1 MRALFLAS
9 TLTVVACSSLKASEP
24 ADAGADA
31 ATENDAGPPDAQVDS
46 GPLPVPDSPPDT
58 ACGLPANP
66 WSATTKSDP
75 LCADRRVYQLES
87 WSSAGSPA
95 EITTLAMAVAK
106 NGRVGVAVNGLTDIE
121 QGDLRIRS
129 FVPASATFT
138 LPAPLVKVPSSAFE
152 NVGAAVRMV
161 AGNDDTFH
169 LVYQRDVSQGGGS
182 VVYRKLPASNVLG
195 AEQAVVSVGHG
206 TELGIAVSPK
216 NSDVLVSYYVP
227 PTAAQ
232 AGELYSRLR
241 PDATQL
247 FATPL
252 TVQRSFGL
260 DGVVGNGQHTLIF
273 DAFGAGHIAFHLSQ
287 TFSSA
292 VPRYSMLGAGVW
304 SLSKT
309 IDNNR
314 LDAMSGYSL
323 SIAVDDQTK
332 YLAYYYRAQGA
343 TTAELR
349 VAKWSLDGDT
359 PAVDVRDKTI
369 LADDPTTP
377 RYAASLAVD
386 KLGLLHLAYVR
397 PTSATQCLVGYQRQV
412 RAKGQVSWLEDT
424 VVPSFVCRDRSSMA
438 IALRVDDSARPH
450 IAYAITGDGI
460 YYATRFDRR

>member
-1 MRALFLAS
+1 MRASFLAS
-9 TLTVVACSSLKASEP
+9 TLTLVACSSLKASEP
-24 ADAGADA
+24 SDAGADA
-31 ATENDAGPPDAQVDS
+31 ASENDAGSQDAQGDS
-46 GPLPVPDSPPDT
+46 GPLPVPDSAPDT

-66 WSATTKSDP
+66 WSATTKTDS

-95 EITTLAMAVAK
+95 EVNSLALAVAK
-106 NGRVGVAVNGLTDIE
+106 NGRVGVAVNGITDVE
-121 QGDLRIRS
+121 QGDLRIRA

-138 LPAPLVKVPSSAFE
+138 LPAPLVKVPSSSFE
-152 NVGAAVRMV
+152 NVGASVRMV

-169 LVYQRDVSQGGGS
+169 LVYQRDASQSGGS

-216 NSDVLVSYYVP
+216 TSDVLVSYYVP

-232 AGELYSRLR
+232 AGELDTRLR
-241 PDATQL
+241 PDATQV

-252 TVQRSFGL
+252 TVQRSFAL
-260 DGVVGNGQHTLIF
+260 DGVVGNGQHTLLF
-273 DAFGAGHIAFHLSQ
+273 DAFGAGHVAFHLSQ

-314 LDAMSGYSL
+314 LDAIAGYSL
-323 SIAVDDQTK
+323 SLAVDDQTK
-332 YLAYYYRAQGA
+332 YLAYYHRAQGA

-359 PAVDVRDKTI
+359 PAVDVRDKTV

-397 PTSATQCLVGYQRQV
+397 PTSATQCQIGYQRQV
-412 RAKGQVSWLEDT
+412 RAKGQVTWLEDI
-424 VVPSFVCRDRSSMA
+424 VVPSFVCRDRVDMA
-438 IALRVDDSARPH
+438 IALRVDASARPH